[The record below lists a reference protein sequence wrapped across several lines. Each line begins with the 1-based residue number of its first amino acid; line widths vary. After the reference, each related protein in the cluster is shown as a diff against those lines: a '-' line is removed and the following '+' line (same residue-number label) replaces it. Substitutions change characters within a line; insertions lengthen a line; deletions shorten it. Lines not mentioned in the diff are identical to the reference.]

1 MIKKKIFEYF
11 NMNNKENIEKENKEN
26 LESTENVD
34 NSNLQEE
41 TPANSQEEQSNEVE
55 ELDEVAKLKAEL
67 EESNNKFLRLYAEFD
82 NYKRRTSKERIDYM
96 QSAGKEVI
104 LSLLPILDDFERGL
118 EAMNSASD
126 VLSVKE
132 GVDLIYQKLL
142 STLNQKGLKPMEVVG
157 EVFDA
162 DFHEAIANIPVQD
175 ENQKGK
181 IIEELQKGYLLNDKI
196 LRFAKVVTGQ

>member
-126 VLSVKE
+126 VPSVKE

>member
-1 MIKKKIFEYF
+1 MIKKKIFDYF
-11 NMNNKENIEKENKEN
+11 NMTNKENTEHP
-26 LESTENVD
+26 ENVD
-34 NSNLQEE
+34 NVNLQDENVSE
-41 TPANSQEEQSNEVE
+41 TQEGASQESQELSEVE
-55 ELDEVAKLKAEL
+55 KLQAEL

-82 NYKRRTSKERIDYM
+82 NYKRRTSKERVDLM

-104 LSLLPILDDFERGL
+104 SALLPIIDDFERGL
-118 EAMNSASD
+118 EAMNAASD
-126 VLSVKE
+126 VPSVKE

-142 STLNQKGLKPMEVVG
+142 GILQQKGLKPMDVVG

-162 DFHEAIANIPVQD
+162 DFHEAIANIPVSD
-175 ENQKGK
+175 EEQKGK

>member
-11 NMNNKENIEKENKEN
+11 NMNNKENIEKENLEN

-126 VLSVKE
+126 VPSVKE

>member
-1 MIKKKIFEYF
+1 MT
-11 NMNNKENIEKENKEN
+11 NKENTEHP
-26 LESTENVD
+26 ENVD
-34 NSNLQEE
+34 NVNLQDENVSE
-41 TPANSQEEQSNEVE
+41 TQEGASQESQELSEVE
-55 ELDEVAKLKAEL
+55 KLQAEL

-82 NYKRRTSKERIDYM
+82 NYKRRTSKERVDLM

-104 LSLLPILDDFERGL
+104 SALLPIIDDFERGL
-118 EAMNSASD
+118 EAMNAASD
-126 VLSVKE
+126 VPSVKE

-142 STLNQKGLKPMEVVG
+142 GILQQKGLKPMDVVG

-162 DFHEAIANIPVQD
+162 DFHEAIANIPVSD
-175 ENQKGK
+175 EEQKGK